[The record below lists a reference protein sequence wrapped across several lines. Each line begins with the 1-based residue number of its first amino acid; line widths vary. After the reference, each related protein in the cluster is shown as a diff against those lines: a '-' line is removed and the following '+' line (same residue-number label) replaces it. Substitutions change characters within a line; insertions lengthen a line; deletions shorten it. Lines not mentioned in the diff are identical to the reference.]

1 MRFLVCACL
10 IFVWGCGKPAPAA
23 PAAGTTTDFQPTAFT
38 VEVTGHGRP
47 VILIPGLGC
56 PGSVWQDTVAHLD
69 GYETHVLTLA
79 GFAGNPR
86 IDGEL
91 AAETREQLAEY
102 IRAHDLREPV
112 IVGHSLGGMIV
123 YWLAETDPDLVGATV
138 VVDSGAAVAGD
149 KAQGAM
155 VRDMWNNASDE
166 QYAQQVRGIFGSMAV
181 HRDRLAKYL
190 DEIQK
195 SDRTAIGDTIYETYQ
210 IDLRDRLPAIKA
222 PVLTILADGSSQDEF
237 KHDATAVPDH
247 TIVVVPNTGHFVM
260 IDDPDQFAAT
270 LDRFLTT
277 HGPGLP
283 VASR

>member
-10 IFVWGCGKPAPAA
+10 IAVSACDKPAPAA
-23 PAAGTTTDFQPTAFT
+23 PSAAGAPDFQPTAFT

-56 PGSVWQDTVAHLD
+56 PGSVWRDTVAHLD
-69 GYETHVLTLA
+69 GYQTHVLTLA

-91 AAETREQLAEY
+91 ANETRAQLAEY
-102 IRAHDLREPV
+102 IRAHDLRAPV
-112 IVGHSLGGMIV
+112 VVGHSLGGMIA

-138 VVDSGAAVAGD
+138 VVDSGAAVTGD
-149 KAQGAM
+149 KSQGAI
-155 VRDMWNNASDE
+155 VRDMWNKASDE
-166 QYAQQVRGIFGSMAV
+166 QYMQQVRGIFGSMAV

-210 IDLRDRLPAIKA
+210 IDLRDHLPAIKA
-222 PVLTILADGSSQDEF
+222 PVLTVLADGSSQDAF
-237 KHDATAVPDH
+237 KHDAAAVPDH
-247 TIVVVPNTGHFVM
+247 TIVVVPNAGHFVM
-260 IDDPDQFAAT
+260 IDDPDQFTAT
-270 LDRFLTT
+270 LDHFLAT
-277 HGPGLP
+277 HASGQP

>member
-1 MRFLVCACL
+1 MRSLVCACL
-10 IFVWGCGKPAPAA
+10 FVVSGCDKPAPAA
-23 PAAGTTTDFQPTAFT
+23 PAAATSEFQPTAFT

-56 PGSVWQDTVAHLD
+56 PGSVWQDTIAHLD
-69 GYETHVLTLA
+69 GYQTHVLTLA

-86 IDGEL
+86 IAGEL
-91 AAETREQLAEY
+91 ASETREQLAEY
-102 IRAHDLREPV
+102 IRAHDLRAPV
-112 IVGHSLGGMIV
+112 IVGHSLGGMIA

-138 VVDSGAAVAGD
+138 VVDSGAAITGD

-155 VRDMWNNASDE
+155 VRDMWNKASDE

-210 IDLRDRLPAIKA
+210 IDLREQLPTIKA
-222 PVLTILADGSSQDEF
+222 PVLTVLADGSSQDAF
-237 KHDATAVPDH
+237 KRDAAAVPDH

-260 IDDPDQFAAT
+260 LDDPDQFAVT
-270 LDRFLTT
+270 LDQFLAT
-277 HGPGLP
+277 HAPGPS